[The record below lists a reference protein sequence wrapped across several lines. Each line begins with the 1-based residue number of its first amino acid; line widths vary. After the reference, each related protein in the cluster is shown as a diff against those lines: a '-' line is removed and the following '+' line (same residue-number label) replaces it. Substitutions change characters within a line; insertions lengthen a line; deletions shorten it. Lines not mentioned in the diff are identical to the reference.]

1 MKFCYSLLVC
11 GLILCGVSKAQ
22 TLNYYYGNLHAHSG
36 YSDGN
41 QDSASS
47 GCSTPA
53 QDYAYA
59 KLSQNFDFLG
69 ISEHNHF
76 SSGNPGMKLSSY
88 APGLA
93 QAAAATTSTFLAMFG
108 MEWGVSSSTNG
119 HVIIYGFSQLIGWE
133 AGNYNIFNDKVD
145 YDGLFKKVKNNP
157 NAFCYLA
164 HPYTTDFNYLAVN
177 PYNATYDSAIVGVPF
192 RSGIYNSTNTSYS
205 HYPAGDYFSYYLKL
219 LALGYHVGMG
229 YDHDNHNT
237 TFGRSTG
244 GRLVILAPSLTEA
257 NLVSA
262 MKQRHFYGSDDMN
275 VKIDLKIGSSV
286 MGDTTSGFGS
296 PLINI
301 THNDP
306 DAELADSIKLFAGIP
321 GSSQATM
328 IANSK
333 SLNTLSYTDN
343 SISTG
348 MTKYYFAEIK
358 QADGQRIVTS
368 PIWYKMKGTI
378 GVQEYHS
385 GQGFVLFPNP
395 ATSEINLSTGLNTSY
410 TVDILDISGRK
421 VFSEVFTQSDV
432 RIPTN
437 KLAKGFYTVRITA
450 ENFSKQRS
458 LVVE

>member
-1 MKFCYSLLVC
+1 MKFRYSLLLFSFV
-11 GLILCGVSKAQ
+11 IFGVSQAQ

-47 GCSTPA
+47 GCSKPS

-59 KLSQNFDFLG
+59 KLSQDFDFLG
-69 ISEHNHF
+69 ISEHNHY

-119 HVIIYGFSQLIGWE
+119 HVIIYGFNQLIGWE
-133 AGNYNIFNDKVD
+133 AGNYDVFNDKLD
-145 YDGLFKKVKNNP
+145 YDGLFKKIKNNP

-164 HPYTTDFNYLAVN
+164 HPYTTDFKGLAINAYN
-177 PYNATYDSAIVGVPF
+177 PAYDSAIVGVPF

-244 GRLVILAPSLTEA
+244 GRLVILAPSLSEA
-257 NLVSA
+257 NLISA
-262 MKQRHFYGSDDMN
+262 MKKRHFYGSDDMN
-275 VKIDLKIGSSV
+275 VKIDLTIGSNI
-286 MGDTTSGFGS
+286 MGDTTSGLIA

-306 DAELADSIKLFAGIP
+306 DAELADSIKLFAGSP

-328 IANSK
+328 IASSK
-333 SLNTLSYTDN
+333 SLNTLAYTDN
-343 SISTG
+343 TISTG
-348 MTKYYFAEIK
+348 VTRYYFAEIK
-358 QADGQRIVTS
+358 QSDGQRIVTS
-368 PIWYKMKGTI
+368 PIWYKMNGTI
-378 GVQEYHS
+378 GVKEFSS
-385 GQGFVLFPNP
+385 GQSFALFPNP
-395 ATSEINLSTGLNTSY
+395 ASSEINVSTGLNTNY
-410 TVDILDISGRK
+410 TVEILDISGRK
-421 VFSEVFTQSDV
+421 VYSGAFSQPDV
-432 RIPTN
+432 RITTN
-437 KLAKGFYTVRITA
+437 DLAKGFYTVRITA